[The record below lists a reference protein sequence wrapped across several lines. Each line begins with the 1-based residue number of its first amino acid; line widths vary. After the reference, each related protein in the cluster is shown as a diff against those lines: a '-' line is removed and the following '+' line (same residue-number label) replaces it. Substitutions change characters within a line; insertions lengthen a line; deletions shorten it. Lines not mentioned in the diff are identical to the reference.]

1 MLKKSFSF
9 LYTGTNFRLR
19 LIYENIIIKTSTI
32 DMCCRCIYNMWTAVK
47 GIRRNNIQTTDG
59 RAASLACHYFRHRTR
74 IGLSISGFTR
84 RNFLFSSPCTH
95 DESPVTPPP
104 HTHTTIIVVAAA
116 RWYNTGARFYDFQRL
131 CSQKAIKPSG
141 VCRTAVSS
149 KSLRRQRRRRRR
161 RCRLLRATAVSGLME
176 HTFSLYANRIY
187 L

>member
-1 MLKKSFSF
+1 MF
-9 LYTGTNFRLR
+9 LQYCGLLWKEYVVITYRRRTDVQLRSRAIILVTGLGLDCRSRVLPDGIFYFLVHVHMTNPPQL
-19 LIYENIIIKTSTI
+19 
-32 DMCCRCIYNMWTAVK
+32 
-47 GIRRNNIQTTDG
+47 
-59 RAASLACHYFRHRTR
+59 
-74 IGLSISGFTR
+74 
-84 RNFLFSSPCTH
+84 
-95 DESPVTPPP
+95 PP

-141 VCRTAVSS
+141 VCRTAVNS
-149 KSLRRQRRRRRR
+149 KSLRRKRRRQRRRRR